1 MICLVFYI
9 NMDFLDDLLGDF
21 SKVDFFDDLFGGSL
35 NMDFSDD
42 LFGVFILCFF
52 FVWWRFFF

>member
-52 FVWWRFFF
+52 FVW